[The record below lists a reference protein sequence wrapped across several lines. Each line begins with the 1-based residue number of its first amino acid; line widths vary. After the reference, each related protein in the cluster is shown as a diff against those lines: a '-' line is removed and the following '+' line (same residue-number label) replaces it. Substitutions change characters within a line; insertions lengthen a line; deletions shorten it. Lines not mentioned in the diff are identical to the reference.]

1 MDSGGFPGIGN
12 RKVGGFPGIG
22 KCSVGASRDPRR
34 FTIPDEKRKPGRP
47 RKWSS
52 DAERMRAARAAK
64 REERRVAEERRAARR
79 EQQEQRTREKHSTAS
94 TPDSVA
100 VKPAP
105 SVPDDV
111 ADEDISNQA
120 EIDKL
125 RAEVRRLEDEFD
137 DVVYDRWI
145 FETQL
150 RMAFHRMR
158 QHDPDGLAWLDKQLR
173 RWEIGREGTLEQRRR
188 ARRSWETGRL

>member
-1 MDSGGFPGIGN
+1 MPG
-12 RKVGGFPGIG
+12 
-22 KCSVGASRDPRR
+22 
-34 FTIPDEKRKPGRP
+34 EKRKPGRP

-64 REERRVAEERRAARR
+64 REERRVAEERGAVRR
-79 EQQEQRTREKHSTAS
+79 EQQERRTRETFSTAATS
-94 TPDSVA
+94 ESATEKPTPG
-100 VKPAP
+100 
-105 SVPDDV
+105 VPDDV
-111 ADEDISNQA
+111 ADDDISNRA

-125 RAEVRRLEDEFD
+125 RAEIRRLGDEFD

-145 FETQL
+145 FETQY
-150 RMAFHRMR
+150 RMAVHRMR
-158 QHDPDGLAWLDKQLR
+158 RHDPDGLVWLDDQLR